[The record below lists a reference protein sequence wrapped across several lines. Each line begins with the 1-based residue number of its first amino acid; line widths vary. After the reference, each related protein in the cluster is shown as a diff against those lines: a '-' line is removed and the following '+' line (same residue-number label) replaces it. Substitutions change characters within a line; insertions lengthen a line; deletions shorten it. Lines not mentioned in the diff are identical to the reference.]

1 MSRRLAIVDPSDL
14 FSNRWVD
21 NFFGNSF
28 EDFDEMDLELYE
40 EDDKVVAKFKAPGF
54 GKDNLDL
61 TIEDNILTITGK
73 AIDEEK
79 DEDKKNRYY
88 YRRMEHKSFTRT
100 VRLPV
105 RVKAEEAEAEFQ
117 DGMVTIHMP
126 KAAEA
131 LPKKI
136 KVKTN

>member
-1 MSRRLAIVDPSDL
+1 MNRRLAIFDPSDML
-14 FSNRWVD
+14 SGRWVN
-21 NFFGNSF
+21 NFFNNSF
-28 EDFDEMDLELYE
+28 DEDDMDLELYE

-73 AIDEEK
+73 AHDEEK
-79 DEDKKNRYY
+79 EEDKKNRYY

-100 VRLPV
+100 VRLPARV
-105 RVKAEEAEAEFQ
+105 RAEDAEAEFK
-117 DGMVTIHMP
+117 DGMVTITMP

-131 LPKKI
+131 MPKKI